1 MKYPKDYSQK
11 DIREFYQEAIDV
23 VRKNG
28 KATASLLQRRFTIGY
43 AKSAMLLDM
52 MREDK
57 IIEEWSPTRE
67 SKVIG

>member
-1 MKYPKDYSQK
+1 MEYPKDYSQK